1 MYMQISGTLPSN
13 LASLTGLTT
22 LVTHQNKI
30 GGKIPPLDRL
40 NQLVR
45 LTLFDN
51 NFGGKLRLPS
61 SANFTLLLAQ
71 SNRLSCGMDS
81 QSSQIS
87 VKPHQRSLV
96 LPGNT
101 FSAPIPQ
108 WAQTHEVT
116 FLYYT
121 SWWESWWPSLVTV
134 LVGLV
139 AGGSLLL
146 WLWKMHGFDVHQ
158 LLSSAAAETRIRV
171 WCSMCLAKCSIFW
184 VPVMIVY
191 FAGSHLYECGKPW
204 LYLTAAYLD
213 SNSAVELV
221 VALGVCIAAGVAAYS
236 VRALE
241 SQVEQLHSDKQKEML
256 TDVISARRQVLVWC
270 VWIPISFVLSAPIAL
285 YIVATT
291 LPPQDNVW
299 NIPAWAL
306 DLFRYAAAPFLYI
319 ISALLVPPLSRF
331 VSHSVGGIKDSSVA
345 VQLMIGARL
354 LVSVLVP
361 FVMVIIFNQQCN
373 AFWLQLWRPCTVDS
387 STFDISLTLPWQ
399 IVRTPPVARWLTA
412 ADRARMTVRT
422 TMRLDPAQS
431 L

>member
-1 MYMQISGTLPSN
+1 MGVCMQISGSLPSN
-13 LASLTGLTT
+13 LANLTRLTT
-22 LVTHQNKI
+22 LVAHQNKF
-30 GGKIPPLDRL
+30 GGRIPPLDRL
-40 NQLVR
+40 NKLVS

-121 SWWESWWPSLVTV
+121 SWWESWRLSLVTV

-146 WLWKMHGFDVHQ
+146 WLWRVHGFDWHQ
-158 LLSSAAAETRIRV
+158 LVSSAAAETRIRL
-171 WCSMCLAKCSIFW
+171 WCSMCLAKCSVFW
-184 VPVMIVY
+184 VPIVIAHY
-191 FAGSHLYECGKPW
+191 AGSHLYECGKPW

-213 SNSAVELV
+213 SDSAVEIV
-221 VALGVCIAAGVAAYS
+221 VAVGVCIASGVAAYS

-241 SQVEQLHSDKQKEML
+241 SQVEQLYSDRQKEKL
-256 TDVISARRQVLVWC
+256 TDPISACRQVLVWC
-270 VWIPISFVLSAPIAL
+270 AWIPISFVLSAPIAL
-285 YIVATT
+285 HIVATT

-299 NIPAWAL
+299 NIPVWAL
-306 DLFRYAAAPFLYI
+306 ELFRYAAAPFLYI

-331 VSHSVGGIKDSSVA
+331 VSHSVGGIKDSSIA
-345 VQLMIGARL
+345 VQLMIVARL

-361 FVMVIIFNQQCN
+361 FVMVVIFNQQCN
-373 AFWLQLWRPCTVDS
+373 AFWLQLWRPCTEDS
-387 STFDISLTLPWQ
+387 STFDISLTLPFQ
-399 IVRTPPVARWLTA
+399 IVRTLPVARWLTA
-412 ADRARMTVRT
+412 AVRALRMDSAVP
-422 TMRLDPAQS
+422 L
-431 L
+431 